1 MTNTER
7 IRAAQLAVDAHRDA
21 IEDFSNNSKDER
33 AADLLTNLRH
43 WCHAKGVD
51 FGTAV
56 RVSLTHFQAE
66 TQPRA

>member
-7 IRAAQLAVDAHRDA
+7 IRAAQLAIDAHRDA
-21 IEDFSNNSKDER
+21 VEDFSSSKDER

-66 TQPRA
+66 TQPPA

>member
-7 IRAAQLAVDAHRDA
+7 IRAAQLAIDAHRDA
-21 IEDFSNNSKDER
+21 VEDFSASKDER

-66 TQPRA
+66 TQPPA